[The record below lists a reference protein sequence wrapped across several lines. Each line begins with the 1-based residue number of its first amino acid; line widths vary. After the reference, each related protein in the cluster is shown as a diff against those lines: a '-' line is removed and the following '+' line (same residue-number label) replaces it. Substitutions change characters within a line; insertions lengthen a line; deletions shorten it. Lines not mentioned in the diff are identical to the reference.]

1 MSSEEKILTI
11 KDGKIIDAQIEDALS
26 MLEVAPA
33 IWGFDNDGIYMAAY
47 NSALNLVRQDIQQH
61 KNLKDKY
68 AKMKIELF
76 PGVYAGRC
84 LAYFWL
90 AFGCWNF
97 FLDRRCEAWQG
108 V

>member
-76 PGVYAGRC
+76 SWRVCWALFGLFLVGV
-84 LAYFWL
+84 WL
-90 AFGCWNF
+90 LGFLFG
-97 FLDRRCEAWQG
+97 
-108 V
+108 